1 MKAHS
6 DNRGKSRKRKEVDLP
21 VDQHKTRSREL
32 TVQLLRRIMDGVY
45 PAGSRLPTERLLGE
59 EFGTS
64 RSVIREALKRIEA
77 LNLVA
82 IRQGSGAVVQDFQ
95 TKGGVELADLLLFSS
110 NGEIDE
116 AFLME
121 MAQLHEGMHIWVV
134 RLAARHITPDEIG
147 VLRKLLI
154 ERASLAA
161 DPERLAGI
169 TMEISRRIVQAAHN
183 RFLNLLFNTLARTT
197 RVSRIVFT
205 TPEYFEPDMQ
215 NFLER
220 LVEAFANRDSEMAA
234 LLTTRI
240 FKNHKAAFIKAVGL
254 LNMEDPLEPMGI

>member
-1 MKAHS
+1 MKAQPENS
-6 DNRGKSRKRKEVDLP
+6 GKSRKRKKVDLP
-21 VDQHKTRSREL
+21 VDQHKTRSREV
-32 TVQLLRRIMDGVY
+32 TVLLLRRIIDGVY

-95 TKGGVELADLLLFSS
+95 TKGGVELADLLLFDS
-110 NGEIDE
+110 NGDIDE
-116 AFLME
+116 AFLVE

-134 RLAARHITPDEIG
+134 RLAARHVTPDEIT
-147 VLRKLLI
+147 LLKKLLN
-154 ERASLAA
+154 ERASLVG
-161 DPERLAGI
+161 DPERLTGI

-215 NFLER
+215 HFLER
-220 LVEAFANRDSEMAA
+220 LVEAFAHGDSEMAA
-234 LLTTRI
+234 LLTMRI
-240 FKNHKAAFIKAVGL
+240 FKNHKEAFVKAVGL
-254 LNMEDPLEPMGI
+254 LNMEAPP